1 MTRKLTD
8 LLITLSNE
16 NDALDSQALS
26 NLSDL
31 NASELVQFQTAWNAY
46 SPTRQQELLTTLLEL
61 AENRI
66 EYDYRT
72 IFTWALQD
80 PDPTIRV
87 LALEGLWEDER
98 PQHIP
103 GFKRLLHHDD
113 AVEVRAAAALALG
126 RFVYL
131 EETGALAPDHADKAS
146 EALWDSFHNP
156 AEHIHVRRRALEGIA
171 ASGQPN
177 ITNLIENALYESD
190 GSMRVSALY
199 AMGRNADPRWIP
211 YLIPELKHDDA
222 EIRMEAVRSLGEL
235 EARPA
240 IQRIIQLI
248 AIETDA
254 EVRIEALSAVGQIGG
269 DEAREAL
276 EAATEWDDE
285 AIVSAAESALEELS
299 SNDGNAFDLIGEV
312 LGIEI
317 EDGFELADDFDE
329 DPLEAEIR
337 QLLDDRDEWLG

>member
-8 LLITLSNE
+8 LLTTIGNE
-16 NDALDSQALS
+16 NDSLDSQALG

-31 NASELVQFQTAWNAY
+31 NTPELMQFQTAWNDY
-46 SPTRQQELLTTLLEL
+46 SSTRQRELLTMLLEQ

-66 EYDYRT
+66 DYDYRT
-72 IFTWALQD
+72 IFIWTLQD
-80 PDPTIRV
+80 PDPVNRV
-87 LALEGLWEDER
+87 LSLEGLWEDER
-98 PQHIP
+98 PQLVHS
-103 GFKRLLHHDD
+103 FKHLLQQDD

-131 EETGALAPDHADKAS
+131 GETGAFAPDHADKAS

-156 AEHIHVRRRALEGIA
+156 AEHIQVRRRALEGIA

-177 ITNLIENALYESD
+177 ITHLIENALYEND
-190 GSMRVSALY
+190 ETMRVSALY
-199 AMGRNADPRWIP
+199 AMGRNADPRWVP
-211 YLIPELKHDDA
+211 YLLPELGHNDP

-240 IQRIIQLI
+240 VQRIIQLI

-254 EVRIEALSAVGQIGG
+254 EVRIEALVALGQIGG
-269 DEAREAL
+269 DEAHKAL

-285 AIVSAAESALEELS
+285 AVVSAAESALEELS
-299 SNDGNAFDLIGEV
+299 SSDGSAYDLIGEV

-317 EDGFELADDFDE
+317 EEGFELADEFDE